1 MQVDLFDPTSKV
13 PCVLG
18 EICGVAGM
26 TFHGAIIPQGQCIIV
41 MACMKKWLVK
51 IPFSNEGCSKIRN
64 MVKGIVMWREKD
76 FACK

>member
-1 MQVDLFDPTSKV
+1 
-13 PCVLG
+13 
-18 EICGVAGM
+18 
-26 TFHGAIIPQGQCIIV
+26 
-41 MACMKKWLVK
+41 MAYMKKWLVK